1 MKKEKDLG
9 RNFKQKISK
18 RENIETHGG
27 MTEASTEGTTH
38 SVRKEEQVAFSN
50 WINR

>member
-1 MKKEKDLG
+1 MKQEKDVG
-9 RNFKQKISK
+9 HTFKKAVTK

-27 MTEASTEGTTH
+27 MTNASTEGTTH
-38 SVRKEEQVAFSN
+38 SVRKDEQVAFSN